1 MRNARLDMEALSTA
15 KAQLIPLLELLEALL
30 EAEEDA
36 VAHGFF
42 ARIRQMIEL
51 AKDDEDLAGPFME
64 LSTTA
69 FRGFEFDLD
78 ASALI
83 DQILQIAQS
92 ISARLSEDPPL
103 H

>member
-1 MRNARLDMEALSTA
+1 MEALRTA
-15 KAQLIPLLELLEALL
+15 KDQLVPLLQLLEALL
-30 EAEEDA
+30 EADA
-36 VAHGFF
+36 VPRQFF
-42 ARIRQMIEL
+42 VRIREMIEL

-83 DQILQIAQS
+83 DQILLIAQR